1 MIETVV
7 TLKNPSGL
15 HARPASQF
23 VQTAGKFKGTTI
35 KVVNTTE
42 SISNKAKEGKEVD
55 SKSILAI
62 MGLGAKQGTQLTLK
76 ADGPDAEA
84 ALAELT
90 ALIESGFGE
99 A

>member
-35 KVVNTTE
+35 KVV
-42 SISNKAKEGKEVD
+42 KEGKEVD